1 MLRAIMRARLPTSA
15 PGWAELSTELQDLI
29 SVLLQVIPRS
39 CLLWPLQRL
48 TCCGL
53 LCQGNP
59 KIRATMAEVAAHP
72 WVRAGAADVAGRRA
86 ASGTGVDTGAAPPV
100 GIGIPESEVRVSMS
114 AEQIIRRRS

>member
-1 MLRAIMRARLPTSA
+1 MS
-15 PGWAELSTELQDLI
+15 
-29 SVLLQVIPRS
+29 
-39 CLLWPLQRL
+39 
-48 TCCGL
+48 
-53 LCQGNP
+53 
-59 KIRATMAEVAAHP
+59 EVAAHP